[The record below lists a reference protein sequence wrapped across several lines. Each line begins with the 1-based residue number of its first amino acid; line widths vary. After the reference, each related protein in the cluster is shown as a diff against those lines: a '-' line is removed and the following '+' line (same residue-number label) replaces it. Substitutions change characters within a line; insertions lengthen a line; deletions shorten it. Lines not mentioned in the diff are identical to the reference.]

1 MNTYSRHVGAM
12 LQKRY
17 AMALLAAIGILVFS
31 SCSMTTKIITVH
43 DCNTIDNDPTNKR
56 TSWTLLWG
64 LMPQKPI
71 NPKCDSAFNHL
82 NKVEMKTN
90 LGFILLSAVTLGA
103 VVPQRVTWCCAP
115 PNPPTEDLGKNTP
128 K

>member
-1 MNTYSRHVGAM
+1 LPSFSKKYSIALFITIGLVVG
-12 LQKRY
+12 
-17 AMALLAAIGILVFS
+17 S
-31 SCSMTTKIITVH
+31 SCSMTTKVITVH
-43 DCNTIDNDPTNKR
+43 DSNTIDNDPTNKR
-56 TSWTLLWG
+56 TSWVLLWG

-103 VVPQRVTWCCAP
+103 VVPQRVTWACAP
-115 PNPPTEDLGKNTP
+115 PNPPTEDLGKNNH

>member
-1 MNTYSRHVGAM
+1 MNTSSRHVSPSFS
-12 LQKRY
+12 KKY
-17 AMALLAAIGILVFS
+17 SMALLITIGLVVCT
-31 SCSMTTKIITVH
+31 SCSMTTKVITVH
-43 DCNTIDNDPTNKR
+43 DSNTIDNDPTNKR
-56 TSWTLLWG
+56 TSWVLLWG

-103 VVPQRVTWCCAP
+103 VVPQRVTWACAP
-115 PNPPTEDLGKNTP
+115 PNPPTEDLGKNT
-128 K
+128 KK

>member
-1 MNTYSRHVGAM
+1 MKISTCNVRPLFRKHFPLV
-12 LQKRY
+12 
-17 AMALLAAIGILVFS
+17 LLMTMSLLVFS
-31 SCSMTTKIITVH
+31 SCSMTTKIVTVH

-115 PNPPTEDLGKNTP
+115 SNPPTEDLGNNT
-128 K
+128 KK

>member
-1 MNTYSRHVGAM
+1 MNTSSRHVSPSF
-12 LQKRY
+12 RTTY
-17 AMALLAAIGILVFS
+17 SMALLITICLAVCT
-31 SCSMTTKIITVH
+31 SCSMTTKVITVH
-43 DCNTIDNDPTNKR
+43 DSNTIDNDPTHKK
-56 TSWTLLWG
+56 TSWVLLWG

-103 VVPQRVTWCCAP
+103 VVPQRVTWACAP
-115 PNPPTEDLGKNTP
+115 PNPPTEDLGKNT
-128 K
+128 KK